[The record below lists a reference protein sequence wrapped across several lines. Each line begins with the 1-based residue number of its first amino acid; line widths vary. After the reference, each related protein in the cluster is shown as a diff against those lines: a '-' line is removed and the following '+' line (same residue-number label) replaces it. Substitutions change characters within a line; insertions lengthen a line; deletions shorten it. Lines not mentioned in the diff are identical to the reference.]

1 MRRIRKKCSQGFMC
15 RNATKNLQTT
25 KKSLHTPIN
34 SWWRLRKSKAWWVTT
49 ITTIVKVSTFDK
61 DMPMVHNRCLTMAI
75 KSCSTYQRRVKISSV
90 KIIGKMMGKW
100 KTRLMVFKKAIQ
112 ARIWSKR
119 QISETLSGGT
129 MNRLLALLTPEA
141 HPHDSLIYFFL
152 IWINV

>member
-1 MRRIRKKCSQGFMC
+1 MKRTKRKCSQGFMC

-25 KKSLHTPIN
+25 RKSHHTQIN

-75 KSCSTYQRRVKISSV
+75 KSCTYRQQGKISSV
-90 KIIGKMMGKW
+90 KIIGKMMVKW
-100 KTRLMVFKKAIQ
+100 KTRPMAYKRAIQ
-112 ARIWSKR
+112 AKIWSKR

-129 MNRLLALLTPEA
+129 TSHPLALPTPEA
-141 HPHDSLIYFFL
+141 RPHDSLTYFFL
-152 IWINV
+152 IA